1 MNIGE
6 LLEIKDFTIL
16 SEEELTN
23 ISIYNGAASQRIIE
37 GLSVVGTLM
46 FQHACSDNDTFNKDT
61 IRKLSLLIQYTT
73 MIAATLNE
81 NSIQSEKEL
90 QSRSAHPTLHTQEP
104 EGQRNKIMGV
114 VGDINNVELSLQQLK
129 SDLYENEPEKEIIFA
144 QLDLVTSKLS
154 GSLDQL
160 EKMTGNNHD

>member
-90 QSRSAHPTLHTQEP
+90 QSRSAPPLHTQEP

-114 VGDINNVELSLQQLK
+114 IGDINNVELSLQQLK

-160 EKMTGNNHD
+160 EKMTDNNHD

>member
-90 QSRSAHPTLHTQEP
+90 QSRSAPPCTLRSRRDREIKLWVLLAISIMLSYHYSNLKVTYTKTN
-104 EGQRNKIMGV
+104 QRK
-114 VGDINNVELSLQQLK
+114 K
-129 SDLYENEPEKEIIFA
+129 
-144 QLDLVTSKLS
+144 
-154 GSLDQL
+154 
-160 EKMTGNNHD
+160 

>member
-37 GLSVVGTLM
+37 GLSVVGALM
-46 FQHACSDNDTFNKDT
+46 FQHACSDNDTLNEDA

-90 QSRSAHPTLHTQEP
+90 QSRSIPPPYTLRNRREREIKLLVLLAISTTLNYHYSNLKVIYTKTN
-104 EGQRNKIMGV
+104 QRKRQYSHNLI
-114 VGDINNVELSLQQLK
+114 
-129 SDLYENEPEKEIIFA
+129 
-144 QLDLVTSKLS
+144 
-154 GSLDQL
+154 
-160 EKMTGNNHD
+160 

>member
-90 QSRSAHPTLHTQEP
+90 QSRSAPPPAHSGAGGT
-104 EGQRNKIMGV
+104 
-114 VGDINNVELSLQQLK
+114 
-129 SDLYENEPEKEIIFA
+129 EK
-144 QLDLVTSKLS
+144 
-154 GSLDQL
+154 
-160 EKMTGNNHD
+160 

>member
-6 LLEIKDFTIL
+6 LLEIKDFKAL
-16 SEEELTN
+16 SEKELTN
-23 ISIYNGAASQRIIE
+23 ISIYNGASSQCIIE
-37 GLSVVGTLM
+37 GLSVVGTLI
-46 FQHACSDNDTFNKDT
+46 FQCSLGDNDTLNKAV
-61 IRKLSLLIQYTT
+61 IRKLGLLIQHTA

-81 NSIQSEKEL
+81 NAIQSESEL
-90 QSRSAHPTLHTQEP
+90 NSRSAPPLRNQKP
-104 EGQRNKIMGV
+104 EEQRNKIIGV
-114 VGDINNVELSLQQLK
+114 ISDINNAELSLQQLK

-160 EKMTGNNHD
+160 EIIAGNNHD

>member
-37 GLSVVGTLM
+37 GLSVVGALM
-46 FQHACSDNDTFNKDT
+46 FQYACSDNDTLNKDA

-90 QSRSAHPTLHTQEP
+90 QSRSIPPPTHSGT
-104 EGQRNKIMGV
+104 EGK
-114 VGDINNVELSLQQLK
+114 
-129 SDLYENEPEKEIIFA
+129 EK
-144 QLDLVTSKLS
+144 
-154 GSLDQL
+154 
-160 EKMTGNNHD
+160 

>member
-90 QSRSAHPTLHTQEP
+90 QSRSAPPPCTLRSRRDREIKLLVLLAISIMLSYHYSNLKVIYTKTN
-104 EGQRNKIMGV
+104 QRK
-114 VGDINNVELSLQQLK
+114 K
-129 SDLYENEPEKEIIFA
+129 
-144 QLDLVTSKLS
+144 
-154 GSLDQL
+154 
-160 EKMTGNNHD
+160 